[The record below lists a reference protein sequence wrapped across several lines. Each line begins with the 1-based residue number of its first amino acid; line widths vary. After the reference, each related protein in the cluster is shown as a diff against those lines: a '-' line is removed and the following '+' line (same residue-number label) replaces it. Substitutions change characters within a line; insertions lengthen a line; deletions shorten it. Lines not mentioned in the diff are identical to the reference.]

1 MSTQEEQARHYMDG
15 FRRSDHQAI
24 LACLTDD
31 VVWRIH
37 GARTTR
43 GKAEFDA
50 EIGAPGFEGS
60 PDLSIERLISSGD
73 TTVITGSGHSTH
85 QSVVG
90 PIHFN
95 YCDVL
100 TFRDGL
106 ISEVDSYLVA
116 VP

>member
-1 MSTQEEQARHYMDG
+1 MSIQEEQVQRYMDG

-43 GKAEFDA
+43 GKAEFDT
-50 EIGAPGFEGS
+50 EISVPGFEGS
-60 PDLSIERLISSGD
+60 PDLSIERMISSGD
-73 TTVITGSGHSTH
+73 TTVITGSGHSSH
-85 QSVVG
+85 QSVG
-90 PIHFN
+90 PIHFA

-106 ISEVDSYLVA
+106 ISEVDSYMVA

>member
-1 MSTQEEQARHYMDG
+1 MSIQEEQVQRYMDG
-15 FRRSDHQAI
+15 FRHRDHQAI

-43 GKAEFDA
+43 GKPEFDA

-60 PDLSIERLISSGD
+60 PDLSIERMISSGN
-73 TTVITGSGHSTH
+73 TTVITGSGHSSH
-85 QSVVG
+85 PNVG
-90 PIHFN
+90 PVHFN

-106 ISEVDSYLVA
+106 ISEVDSYMVA

>member
-1 MSTQEEQARHYMDG
+1 MDG

-60 PDLSIERLISSGD
+60 PDLSIERLIS
-73 TTVITGSGHSTH
+73 
-85 QSVVG
+85 
-90 PIHFN
+90 
-95 YCDVL
+95 
-100 TFRDGL
+100 
-106 ISEVDSYLVA
+106 EVDSYMVA